1 MDFKEIL
8 QKIYTETKHLAKQG
22 KVADYIPA
30 LKRIDRDKYGISIQT
45 VGREN
50 FTIGDSMEA
59 FSIQSI
65 SKVFSFALA
74 YGKLGTDIW
83 QRLGREPSGT
93 AFNSL
98 IQLEHEK
105 GIPRN
110 PFINAGAI
118 VIADILVSMF
128 ERPKD
133 ELLGFVKKLAGNN
146 NIGFNAEV
154 AISEQ
159 ETGHRNYALAHFMK
173 SFGNITNKVE
183 DVLDLY
189 FHQCSIEMC
198 TDTLASSFLFLANG
212 GVNPHDGQALLTP
225 SQTKRLNALMLTTGL
240 YNESGDFAFRV
251 GMPGKSG
258 VGGGVVAVIPGHL
271 SMACWSPALNSS
283 GNSIAS
289 VEAMERFT
297 TYTKLSVF

>member
-1 MDFKEIL
+1 MDFKKIL
-8 QKIYTETKHLAKQG
+8 QQIYTETKSFAAKG
-22 KVADYIPA
+22 KVADYIPS
-30 LKRIDRDKYGISIQT
+30 LSCVDPLKYGITLQT
-45 VGREN
+45 VTKEAYG
-50 FTIGDSMEA
+50 IGDHREP

-65 SKVFSFALA
+65 SKVFSFAQA
-74 YGKLGTDIW
+74 YGQLGVDIW

-105 GIPRN
+105 GFPRN

-118 VIADILVSMF
+118 VIADILVSIYKS
-128 ERPKD
+128 PKD
-133 ELLGFVKKLAGNN
+133 ELLRYVRTLAGNDTIDYN
-146 NIGFNAEV
+146 TEV
-154 AISEQ
+154 ADSEHK
-159 ETGHRNYALAHFMK
+159 TGHRNFALAYFMK
-173 SFGNITNKVE
+173 SFGNIRNEVE

-198 TDTLASSFLFLANG
+198 TDTLASSFLCFANQ
-212 GVNPHDGQALLTP
+212 GVNPHNGQTVLNA

-271 SMACWSPALNSS
+271 SMACWSPALNEY

-297 TYTKLSVF
+297 TYTNLSVF